1 MNNDVFPNKF
11 KAALAAKQVQIGCWS
26 ALSNP
31 ISTEVLGLAGFDW
44 LVLDGEHAPN
54 DISTFIPQLMA
65 LKGSASAPVVRVPT
79 NEPVIIKRILDIG
92 FYNFLIPFVETKE
105 EAEQAV
111 ASTRYPPEGIRGV
124 SVSHR
129 ANMFGTVADYFA
141 QSNKN
146 ITILVQ
152 IESQQGVDNVDA
164 IAATE
169 GVDGIFVGPSDL
181 AAALG
186 HLGNASHPDVQ
197 KAIQHIFN
205 RASAHGKPNGILAP
219 VEADARRYLEWGA
232 TFVAVGS
239 DLGVFRSATQ
249 KLADTFKKITTTATR
264 EMIDMTMKVGFIG
277 LGIMGKPMS
286 KNLLKAGYSLVVA
299 DRNPEAIADVIA
311 AGAETAS
318 TAKAIAEQCDVII
331 TMLPNSP
338 HVKEV
343 ALGENGIIEGAKPG
357 TVLID
362 MSSIA
367 PLASREISEA
377 LKAKGIDMLD
387 APVSG
392 GEPKAIDGTLSVM
405 VGGDKAIFD
414 KYYDLM
420 KAMAGS
426 VVHTGEIGAGNVTK
440 LANQVIVA
448 LNIAAMSEALT
459 LATKAGVNPD
469 LVYQAI
475 RGGLAGSTVLDA
487 KAPMVMD
494 RNFKPGFRIDLH
506 IKDLAN
512 ALDTSHGVGAQLP
525 LTAAVMEMMQAL
537 RADGLGTADHSA
549 LACYYEKL
557 AKVEVTR

>member
-1 MNNDVFPNKF
+1 
-11 KAALAAKQVQIGCWS
+11 
-26 ALSNP
+26 
-31 ISTEVLGLAGFDW
+31 
-44 LVLDGEHAPN
+44 
-54 DISTFIPQLMA
+54 
-65 LKGSASAPVVRVPT
+65 
-79 NEPVIIKRILDIG
+79 
-92 FYNFLIPFVETKE
+92 
-105 EAEQAV
+105 
-111 ASTRYPPEGIRGV
+111 
-124 SVSHR
+124 
-129 ANMFGTVADYFA
+129 
-141 QSNKN
+141 
-146 ITILVQ
+146 
-152 IESQQGVDNVDA
+152 
-164 IAATE
+164 
-169 GVDGIFVGPSDL
+169 
-181 AAALG
+181 
-186 HLGNASHPDVQ
+186 
-197 KAIQHIFN
+197 
-205 RASAHGKPNGILAP
+205 
-219 VEADARRYLEWGA
+219 
-232 TFVAVGS
+232 
-239 DLGVFRSATQ
+239 
-249 KLADTFKKITTTATR
+249 
-264 EMIDMTMKVGFIG
+264 MKVGFIG

-299 DRNPEAIADVIA
+299 DRNPESIAEVIA
-311 AGAETAS
+311 AGAETAA
-318 TAKAIAEQCDVII
+318 TAKDIAEQCDVII

-343 ALGENGIIEGAKPG
+343 ALGEGGIIEGAKPG

-367 PLASREISEA
+367 PLASREISDA
-377 LKAKGIDMLD
+377 LKAKGVDMLD
-387 APVSG
+387 APVSGGGYVRAPRVSG

-414 KYYDLM
+414 KYYDLL

-426 VVHTGEIGAGNVTK
+426 VVHTGDIGAGNVTK